1 MAFKIR
7 SLNEPIQLQPQ
18 GKRVP
23 AADVAVWHEAKAAMA
38 AAHAYADRMRSDAQQ
53 AYEAQRA
60 LGYAEGRR
68 QAQEERAAELLRIE
82 NQTALYFQRITDS
95 VVQLVLDA
103 VRKLVHG
110 FDDGQRVLAVVHS
123 CLELMRTE
131 RHLRLHVHP
140 DQVFFLR
147 QQLDGL
153 HTLYPAM
160 AHLEIHPDPALARD
174 GCRVESEL
182 GVAEASLNGQ
192 LDALLSAL
200 AGVFTADAGSGQGSA
215 AAGAAADEGSGAA
228 P

>member
-7 SLNEPIQLQPQ
+7 SLSDPIQLLPE
-18 GKRVP
+18 GKRLS
-23 AADVAVWHEAKAAMA
+23 ADDAAVWQQGQATIADAQ
-38 AAHAYADRMRSDAQQ
+38 AYADRMRADARQ

-60 LGYAEGRR
+60 MGYADGRR

-82 NQTALYFQRITDS
+82 NQTALYFHRITDS

-140 DQVFFLR
+140 DQVGFLR

-153 HTLYPAM
+153 RAIYPSM
-160 AHLEIHPDPALARD
+160 AHLEIHPDAALPRD

-192 LDALLSAL
+192 LEALLTAL
-200 AGVFTADAGSGQGSA
+200 AAVFAAPDRDA
-215 AAGAAADEGSGAA
+215 AAPAAASAEEGSGAA
-228 P
+228 A